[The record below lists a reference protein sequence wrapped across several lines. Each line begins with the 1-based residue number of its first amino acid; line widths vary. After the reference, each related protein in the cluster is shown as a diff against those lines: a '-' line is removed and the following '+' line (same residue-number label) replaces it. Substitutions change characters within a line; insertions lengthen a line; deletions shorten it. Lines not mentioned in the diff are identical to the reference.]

1 MKEAAGEANMTVVT
15 IVLIAIVLGVGTL
28 IVTRL
33 VGSMTEK
40 SCCTDA
46 GGTWTGGTCAG
57 PNFDQTTYNACIGEV
72 EGTGTTPT
80 P

>member
-33 VGSMTEK
+33 TNSMREK

-46 GGTWTGGTCAG
+46 GGTWTNGVCGG
-57 PNFDQTTYNACIGEV
+57 PNYDATTYNACLGQV
-72 EGTGTTPT
+72 NQTPAAG
-80 P
+80 